1 MNIDELYLRD
11 WIGLSFISQ
20 EPPVF
25 DGQAMVSCRFPVISP
40 TILWGKASRKNPVL
54 FGVQQ
59 GIPWVPQTWRH
70 FGQLCPLL
78 EEIFQLATFDCRKV
92 MFDGMVV

>member
-1 MNIDELYLRD
+1 MMNIDELYLRD

-40 TILWGKASRKNPVL
+40 TILWGKSIQKESCSLWGSTGDSMGAPDMAPLWTTLPFARGDFSASN
-54 FGVQQ
+54 
-59 GIPWVPQTWRH
+59 I
-70 FGQLCPLL
+70 
-78 EEIFQLATFDCRKV
+78 
-92 MFDGMVV
+92 